1 MYVVREEI
9 IWGPTSGIQKNPFRI
24 IFCCAQKF
32 GFKTLV
38 RFLLLLDMFALTY
51 FPVDK
56 SLITKQVEKSAT
68 GTQMEII
75 IQQWFQSSSML
86 QKKMKKDSSFVS
98 HYQKSRSGDSDIFL
112 SCVFSTAICSILPI
126 VLCML
131 KTEDC

>member
-9 IWGPTSGIQKNPFRI
+9 IWGPTSGIQKNPRRI

-56 SLITKQVEKSAT
+56 SLITK
-68 GTQMEII
+68 
-75 IQQWFQSSSML
+75 
-86 QKKMKKDSSFVS
+86 
-98 HYQKSRSGDSDIFL
+98 
-112 SCVFSTAICSILPI
+112 
-126 VLCML
+126 
-131 KTEDC
+131 